1 MVAVFRLHPYVVFK
15 ANIVFGLVKVVG
27 KRQRVLVIDIYA
39 SERTRVLRER
49 YGEKERNNDDGD
61 YAVDK
66 YIPDFEK
73 PVLFYLVYF
82 F

>member
-15 ANIVFGLVKVVG
+15 ANIVFVLFKIIGEG
-27 KRQRVLVIDIYA
+27 KRVLVIDIYA
-39 SERTRVLRER
+39 RECACVLRER
-49 YGEKERNNDDGD
+49 YGEKERNNDDGN